1 MLRRA
6 QLDAW
11 GDPLTS
17 VLGEINS
24 GGDVDGGGDVDLVDR
39 LRRVL
44 QVFCLPSPPQL
55 LPGIRRAMLEGP
67 ETSLTLNAEQERAYR
82 DHCEKV
88 VQFLSAG
95 DRFTYVTHRALYA
108 M

>member
-24 GGDVDGGGDVDLVDR
+24 GGDVDLVGR

-44 QVFCLPSPPQL
+44 PVFCLPSPPQL
-55 LPGIRRAMLEGP
+55 LPSIRRAMLEGP
-67 ETSLTLNAEQERAYR
+67 ETTLTPNAERERAYR
-82 DHCEKV
+82 DDWGKV
-88 VQFLSAG
+88 VQILSAG

-108 M
+108 V